1 VIFISA
7 ILGTPVPD
15 DPSTSTLNACHHRVD
30 GDGPPVPLT
39 ERSRSTGVVAL
50 ANGGWRWSRGDYP
63 LYVIMDRL
71 FDASK
76 RLG

>member
-1 VIFISA
+1 MA
-7 ILGTPVPD
+7 TVP
-15 DPSTSTLNACHHRVD
+15 L
-30 GDGPPVPLT
+30 VPLT